1 MMREMRAV
9 ESPTHDPRAVRV
21 ACAVG
26 AAGWRLWPEPPP
38 LNLLDLTKFILCL
51 RGVLEAIYS
60 KITCELRG
68 NYVRI
73 TCVLR
78 ASYVSI
84 TCELRAS
91 YVRVTCVLAAASP
104 NSGASRAR
112 ARTQDHLECCCGK
125 LGIELGL
132 ACKSVPTGNRT
143 RGHSQGAILGRQ
155 MVARTGN
162 RTRTTWK
169 CALGQG

>member
-1 MMREMRAV
+1 MRGRGAGQVSDDARA
-9 ESPTHDPRAVRV
+9 RV
-21 ACAVG
+21 LHRQLPPG
-26 AAGWRLWPEPPP
+26 ALLTEVPP
-38 LNLLDLTKFILCL
+38 LNLLVFTKLILRV

-60 KITCELRG
+60 KITCELRAS
-68 NYVRI
+68 YVKI
-73 TCVLR
+73 MCVLR
-78 ASYVSI
+78 ANYVSI

-112 ARTQDHLECCCGK
+112 ARTQDQLECCCGK

-143 RGHSQGAILGRQ
+143 HGHSQGAILGRQ
-155 MVARTGN
+155 MVVRTGN